1 MLVELWR
8 RMFPRRL
15 VFIAAIAVGGC
26 ASDELDSEFDGPD
39 PDPEAI
45 AKVDAS
51 MFELPDL
58 TAGERATILANYD
71 ALDPTGIVPRGL
83 LEDAIIYFDF
93 NRPLI
98 PQQQFIVVVDLSQYA
113 GNKRFWMI
121 DLASG
126 AVEAHKTAHG
136 DGSDPDNDG
145 FATSFSNSSGS
156 HKSSLGFYLTAE
168 IYNGTHPHSM
178 RLDGL
183 SPDGSPNGMANTNV
197 RARAIVIHEASYVN
211 DSSGKAGRSNGC
223 PALDPS
229 IERSVVDRIH
239 DGTLLYIARSPLHP
253 PIGRSCRAIPT
264 AGGVIDDR
272 DACFVGGGP
281 AQYLRHVTTDGVNDT
296 LVWTHTTASTH
307 EISFATWNIQLATA
321 GRYRVEAFTAAP
333 FAQSAQARYV
343 VHASGADHAVVIDQ
357 RAVDGYQSL
366 GEFSFA
372 AGGAQSVHVGDNTGE
387 PGSANVQLVFD
398 AVRLTRVGN

>member
-1 MLVELWR
+1 
-8 RMFPRRL
+8 MFPRRL
-15 VFIAAIAVGGC
+15 VFLAAIAVGGC
-26 ASDELDSEFDGPD
+26 ASDDLDEFDGPD

-58 TAGERATILANYD
+58 TAGERAAILANYD

-83 LEDAIIYFDF
+83 LEYAIIYFDF

-98 PQQQFIVVVDLSQYA
+98 PKQQYIVVADLSQYS
-113 GNKRFWMI
+113 GNKRLWI
-121 DLASG
+121 VDLTSG

-136 DGSDPDNDG
+136 DGSDPDNNGYADTFG
-145 FATSFSNSSGS
+145 NVDGS
-156 HKSSLGFYLTAE
+156 HKSSLGFYLTGE
-168 IYNGTHPHSM
+168 IYDGTHPHSM

-197 RARAIVIHEASYVN
+197 RRRAIVVHEASYVD
-211 DSSGKAGRSNGC
+211 DSGGRAGRSNGC
-223 PALDPS
+223 PALDPD
-229 IERSVVDRIH
+229 IERDVVDRIH
-239 DGTLLYIARSPLHP
+239 DGTLMYIAKSALHP
-253 PIGRSCRAIPT
+253 PIGRACRPLPL

-272 DACFVGGGP
+272 DACFTGGGP
-281 AQYLRHVTTDGVNDT
+281 SQYLRHVTTDGVNDT
-296 LVWTHTTASTH
+296 LVWTHTTSSTH
-307 EISFATWNIQLATA
+307 EVSFATWNVQLASA

-333 FAQSAQARYV
+333 FAQSAHARYV

>member
-1 MLVELWR
+1 MS
-8 RMFPRRL
+8 PRRL
-15 VFIAAIAVGGC
+15 VFLASLAVVGC
-26 ASDELDSEFDGPD
+26 GYDDSDSELDGPD
-39 PDPEAI
+39 PDPDLETSLK
-45 AKVDAS
+45 KVDAS
-51 MFELPDL
+51 AFVLPDL
-58 TAGERATILANYD
+58 TDAERAEIVRNYD
-71 ALDPTGIVPRGL
+71 SLDPTGIVPRGL
-83 LEDAIIYFDF
+83 LEDAIIFFDF
-93 NRPLI
+93 NKPLI
-98 PQQQFIVVVDLSQYA
+98 PQQQFLVVVDLSQYA

-121 DLASG
+121 DLTTG

-145 FATSFSNSSGS
+145 FATSFSNVSGS
-156 HKSSLGFYLTAE
+156 HKSSLGFYLTGE
-168 IYNGTHPHSM
+168 LYNGTHPHSM

-229 IERSVVDRIH
+229 VERSVVDRIH
-239 DGTLLYIARSPLHP
+239 DGSLLYIAKSPLHP

-296 LVWTHTTASTH
+296 LIWTHTTASDH
-307 EISFATWNIQLATA
+307 EVSFATWKLQFAEG
-321 GRYRVEAFTAAP
+321 GRYRVEAYTAAP
-333 FAQSAQARYV
+333 FAQSTRARYV
-343 VHASGADHAVVIDQ
+343 IRAGTADHAVVIDQ
-357 RAVDGYQSL
+357 TAVDGYQSL
-366 GEFSFA
+366 GAFDFTTNSS
-372 AGGAQSVHVGDNTGE
+372 QSIHIGDNTGE
-387 PGSANVQLVFD
+387 PGSSNVQLAFD
-398 AVRLTRVGN
+398 AIRLTRM